1 MRPTLLITLA
11 IGATAAGCGSAAATT
26 APMKSERG
34 ASVRVMSSRYGKVLF
49 DGRSRAL
56 YLFTR
61 ERGKASRC
69 YGTCA
74 KAWPPFLTTGTPKAI
89 RGAGT
94 SLLGTT
100 RRRDGRSQVTYAG
113 HPLYYYVGDT
123 KAGQILCQSV
133 TEFGGSWWV
142 VNPEGT
148 ART

>member
-1 MRPTLLITLA
+1 MRRTLLLTLA
-11 IGATAAGCGSAAATT
+11 CGVAATGCGSAAATT

-61 ERGKASRC
+61 ERSKRSRC
-69 YGTCA
+69 YGACA
-74 KAWPPFLTTGTPKAI
+74 KAWPPFVTKGKPRAL
-89 RGAGT
+89 RGANA

-100 RRRDGRSQVTYAG
+100 RRRDGSTQVTYAG

-123 KAGQILCQSV
+123 KAGQILCQGV
-133 TEFGGSWWV
+133 TEFGGTWWV
-142 VNPEGT
+142 VNPNGT